1 MKLLGVLMMEV
12 SKFADGPS
20 AAGAGAD
27 GGRPPSE
34 RTTPRKKGALLDADG
49 GFAGNGGSDADDD

>member
-1 MKLLGVLMMEV
+1 MKLTGVLMMEV

-27 GGRPPSE
+27 GGEAAVGEDDSEKEGPS
-34 RTTPRKKGALLDADG
+34 
-49 GFAGNGGSDADDD
+49 